1 MQNNYDIIYL
11 TNTPSFYKVNLCNE
25 VGKHCKFL
33 LVLYGYGKE
42 AVNKFMQ
49 EEEKL
54 SFDYIFLSEGDAAR
68 RNKVKTF
75 FKLLLLLS
83 RVKYKRLL
91 FAGWFIPEYNIVSF
105 LTSKRKNVVLSES
118 SIRDVSFAGI
128 KGVIKK
134 LVISRMSVAMPSGS
148 LHIEVF
154 EKIGFRGRI
163 IKTGGVG
170 IFNKPKRPLS
180 EVKHNVP
187 FRYLYVGRLVPVKN
201 LEFLVR
207 CFNEL
212 GKPLTIVGS
221 GELDNRLKQMAAD
234 NIIFKGFVPNENLP
248 QIYSTHDIFILP
260 SVYEP
265 WGLVVDEAI
274 YWGLPV
280 IVSDVVGCSV
290 DMVVNPGTGVVF
302 KSNDTASF
310 VAAVNEI
317 EDNYNK
323 YKQAVDAFDF
333 DKRDELQVA
342 AYLKLL
348 E

>member
-25 VGKHCKFL
+25 VGKHCKLL

-42 AVNKFMQ
+42 AVNKLLQ

-91 FAGWFIPEYNIVSF
+91 FAGWFVPEYNIVSF
-105 LTSKRKNVVLSES
+105 LTSKRKNVVLCES
-118 SIRDVSFAGI
+118 SVHDVSFAGV
-128 KGVIKK
+128 KGWIKK
-134 LVISRMSVAMPSGS
+134 RVINRMSAALPSGE
-148 LHIEVF
+148 LHVELF
-154 EKIGFRGRI
+154 NMIGFRGEI
-163 IKTGGVG
+163 LKTGGVG
-170 IFNKPKRPLS
+170 IFNKSRQQKFS
-180 EVKHNVP
+180 TVHNP
-187 FRYLYVGRLVPVKN
+187 PYKYLYVGRLVPVKN
-201 LEFLVR
+201 LEFLIR
-207 CFNEL
+207 RFNES
-212 GKPLTIVGS
+212 GKSLTIVGN
-221 GELDNRLKQMAAD
+221 GALEKQLKQTAAD
-234 NIIFKGFVPNENLP
+234 NIRFMGFVPNEELP
-248 QIYSTHDIFILP
+248 RIYSTHDIFILP

-290 DMVVNPGTGVVF
+290 DMVVNPGTGVIF
-302 KSNDTASF
+302 KSNDVVSF
-310 VAAVNEI
+310 ATAVNEI
-317 EDNYNK
+317 EHNYDK

>member
-1 MQNNYDIIYL
+1 MKNSYDIIYL
-11 TNTPSFYKVNLCNE
+11 TNTPSFYKVNLCHE
-25 VGKHCKFL
+25 VGKQCKLL

-42 AVNKFMQ
+42 AVNKQ
-49 EEEKL
+49 LKERETL
-54 SFDYIFLSEGDAAR
+54 SFDYIFLSEGDAAK
-68 RNKVKTF
+68 RNKIRTF
-75 FKLLLLLS
+75 CRLLNLLL
-83 RVKYKRLL
+83 RVKYKKLL
-91 FAGWFIPEYNIVSF
+91 FAGWFVPEYNIVSF
-105 LTSKRKNVVLSES
+105 FTSKRKNVVLSES
-118 SIRDVSFAGI
+118 SVKDVSFVGI
-128 KGVIKK
+128 KGIIKK
-134 LVISRMSVAMPSGS
+134 LVIGRMSVAMASGS
-148 LHIEVF
+148 LHVELF
-154 EKIGFRGRI
+154 EKIGFQGKI

-170 IFNKPKRPLS
+170 IFNKPVRQLSTSKYRVPL
-180 EVKHNVP
+180 
-187 FRYLYVGRLVPVKN
+187 RYLYVGRLVSVKN

-207 CFNEL
+207 CFSEL

-221 GELDNRLKQMAAD
+221 GELDNRLKQMAAG

-248 QIYSTHDIFILP
+248 QIYSSHDIFILP

-302 KSNDTASF
+302 KSNDIASF

-317 EDNYNK
+317 ENNYNK
-323 YKQAVDAFDF
+323 YKQAVDVFDF